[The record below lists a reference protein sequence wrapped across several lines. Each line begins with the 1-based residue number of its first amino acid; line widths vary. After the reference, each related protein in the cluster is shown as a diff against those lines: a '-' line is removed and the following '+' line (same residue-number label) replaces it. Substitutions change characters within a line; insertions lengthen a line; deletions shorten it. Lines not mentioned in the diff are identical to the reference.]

1 MNTTNER
8 HTPETDALQ
17 AQVWKPNWAAHA
29 RRLERER
36 DEAREDAQA
45 QARLLGMSG
54 EREAKLLAQLAV
66 ERALADIEEL
76 ERERDEA
83 RAIAKYWQEQ
93 YGHCKP
99 EHEWQALPW
108 DKEGGPQ

>member
-1 MNTTNER
+1 MTER
-8 HTPETDALQ
+8 PTPETDALQ
-17 AQVWKPNWAAHA
+17 AQEWKPNWAAHA
-29 RRLERER
+29 RR
-36 DEAREDAQA
+36 
-45 QARLLGMSG
+45 
-54 EREAKLLAQLAV
+54 
-66 ERALADIEEL
+66 L

-99 EHEWQALPW
+99 EHQWQALPW

>member
-36 DEAREDAQA
+36 DEAR
-45 QARLLGMSG
+45 
-54 EREAKLLAQLAV
+54 
-66 ERALADIEEL
+66 
-76 ERERDEA
+76 
-83 RAIAKYWQEQ
+83 AIAKYWQEQ
-93 YGHCKP
+93 YGHSNP